1 LELRGLRDDARH
13 VLNQRRHLRSLA
25 QPPHADKIVKAN
37 QSPPEIRIFG
47 NAMTTERRMDTER
60 CSPGHESDA
69 LL

>member
-1 LELRGLRDDARH
+1 MRPDTSSTKGGICVCLRE
-13 VLNQRRHLRSLA
+13 
-25 QPPHADKIVKAN
+25 PPPADKIVKAN

-60 CSPGHESDA
+60 CSPGHESEA